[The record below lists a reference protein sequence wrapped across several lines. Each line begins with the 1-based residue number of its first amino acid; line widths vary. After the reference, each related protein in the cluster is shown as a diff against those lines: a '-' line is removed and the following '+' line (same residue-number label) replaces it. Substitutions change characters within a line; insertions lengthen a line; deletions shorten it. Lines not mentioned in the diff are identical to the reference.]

1 MRPRPDHLFT
11 LAIAALGLVV
21 AVGCAPPRGFHFD
34 LTADMRDCTPPKHP
48 GPEYFEGVCVAI
60 RELGPGAFMIIPGDL
75 DPPAAVRTTLDAIL
89 GPEYVMYPVIG
100 NHELN
105 RPEHM
110 TYLRAYGRG
119 GDTLPGIVRSG
130 PPGAE
135 ETCYSFDHQDAHFVV
150 INQYYDGTSDT
161 GTDGDIVPALC
172 DWLAEDL
179 AATDKP
185 YVFVA
190 GHEPTVAV
198 PDLDNGRVRHRGDSL
213 DKYEQNNHRFW
224 SLLRAHDVVAFLCGH
239 THNASVAKL
248 NGVWQIDCGHARGR
262 GDEGAKSTFVKVYV
276 ERNGVRCAIYR
287 DRGEGY
293 ELAYEERLR

>member
-1 MRPRPDHLFT
+1 MRPRQDHLFT
-11 LAIAALGLVV
+11 LAIAALALVV
-21 AVGCAPPRGFHFD
+21 AAGCAPPRGFHFD
-34 LTADMRDCTPPKHP
+34 LTADMRDFTPPGHP
-48 GPEYFEGVCVAI
+48 GPGYFEGVCLALRDV
-60 RELGPGAFMIIPGDL
+60 GPGAFMIIPGDL
-75 DPPAAVRTTLDAIL
+75 DPPAAVRATLDAIL
-89 GPEYVMYPVIG
+89 GPEYVMYPVVG

-110 TYLRAYGRG
+110 TYLRECNRG
-119 GDTLPGIVRSG
+119 GSALPGIARSG
-130 PPGAE
+130 PPGAR
-135 ETCYSFDHQDAHFVV
+135 ETCYSFDYGDAHFAV

-161 GTDGDIVPALC
+161 GTDGDVVPALC

-179 AATDKP
+179 AATDRP

-190 GHEPTVAV
+190 GHEPAVAV

-213 DKYEQNNHRFW
+213 DKYERNNHRFW
-224 SLLRAHDVVAFLCGH
+224 SLLREHDVVAFLCGH
-239 THNASVAKL
+239 THNASAAKI

-276 ERNGVRCAIYR
+276 ERDGVRCAFYR
-287 DRGEGY
+287 HNGDGY